1 MIKEWNGRGKFI
13 RDVGFP
19 IAACL
24 MMLAGLGVIGQWMI
38 GNQTR
43 LIDST
48 IETNASLINANNR
61 NAETFEQIKRSLEAS
76 SAVVLQSVHDNGK
89 SIQINSEVLKSCAQ
103 VLNERTPLLEE
114 MHVTQQKQQKTME
127 SMNAL
132 IEDAS
137 VLMAPVPKLRS
148 EQLDEAKRTN
158 QLLTELLKEGAR

>member
-1 MIKEWNGRGKFI
+1 
-13 RDVGFP
+13 
-19 IAACL
+19 
-24 MMLAGLGVIGQWMI
+24 
-38 GNQTR
+38 
-43 LIDST
+43 
-48 IETNASLINANNR
+48 
-61 NAETFEQIKRSLEAS
+61 
-76 SAVVLQSVHDNGK
+76 VLQSVHDNGK